1 MSSFQYRALDGAG
14 HEVRGV
20 LDAPDHRGAVA
31 MVEKTGS
38 MALEITQAKPQ
49 APNPLDLRT
58 IFAGA
63 GVREEVTRF
72 FAELGHMLCAGLQLD
87 EALALLQEEFGS
99 GRLAELTAHLRA
111 CLAAGSSFAESLRT
125 QPDLIPPQI
134 VSMIEVSEV
143 TGTLPSTVVAIA
155 AARQREEELRRK
167 LTSALRY
174 PLFLVAMAFCVLL
187 FILLFVM
194 PNFAQ
199 VFGATTTTLPA
210 GAAFLYETSIWL
222 AANRELA
229 LGGLAVAIL
238 STYLITR
245 LPASRRSLRRLAE
258 RVPGLRT
265 LFLHARTATFAR
277 QLALLLGNGVQL
289 LVAID
294 LIARFDSAGSELD
307 SVVRGLRRGDGLAEP
322 LRRVGML
329 PGTAVR
335 MLKVGEETGDLAG
348 MANRVAEIYEDKLS
362 QSVSRIVGA
371 VGPVA
376 ILTIGFIIA
385 WLFAGVLTALISIN
399 DLAI

>member
-20 LDAPDHRGAVA
+20 LDAPDHRSAVA

-38 MALEITQAKPQ
+38 MALEIIQAKPQ
-49 APNPLDLRT
+49 APNPLDLRA

-63 GVREEVTRF
+63 SVREEVTRF
-72 FAELGHMLCAGLQLD
+72 FAELGHLLRAGLQLD
-87 EALALLQEEFGS
+87 DALALLQEEFGS
-99 GRLAELTAHLRA
+99 GRLAEITAHFRA
-111 CLAAGSSFAESLRT
+111 RLAAGSSFAESLRT
-125 QPDLIPPQI
+125 RPDLIPLQI
-134 VSMIEVSEV
+134 VAMIEVSEA
-143 TGTLPSTVVAIA
+143 TGTLPSAVVAIA
-155 AARQREEELRRK
+155 AARQREEKLRRE

-174 PLFLVAMAFCVLL
+174 PLFLMAMAFCVLL

-194 PNFAQ
+194 PNFTQ
-199 VFGATTTTLPA
+199 VFAGTTAALPT
-210 GAAFLYETSIWL
+210 GAAFLYWASTWL
-222 AANRELA
+222 STNLELA

-238 STYLITR
+238 SAYLIAR
-245 LPASRRSLRRLAE
+245 LPASRQSLRRLAE
-258 RVPGLRT
+258 RVPGLNT
-265 LFLHARTATFAR
+265 LCLHARTVTFAR

-289 LVAID
+289 LVAIE
-294 LIARFDSAGSELD
+294 LIARFDTAGSDLD
-307 SVVRGLRRGDGLAEP
+307 SVAHGLRRGDGLAES
-322 LRRVGML
+322 LRRVGKL

-362 QSVSRIVGA
+362 QSVPRIVGA

-376 ILTIGFIIA
+376 ILTIGLIIA
-385 WLFAGVLTALISIN
+385 WLFAGVLTALVSIN